1 MSEDRSENSGAA
13 GRMKQ
18 YLQKIAT
25 GPKMSKDLSE
35 EEAEDALTLI
45 LNGSVSEVRAAIFLI
60 AARMKLETVQENI
73 GYWRALD
80 KTTKKEEVKLDHLL
94 QIADPFDGFNRV
106 PYFGFYTIPVIAAMG
121 VPVYGHSAL
130 PLPPKFGITYESLLQ
145 DYYKT
150 RSDST
155 LDQRIRLIEEF
166 RFGYVGTEQSHPP
179 LENLREIREEIVKRP
194 MLATLEKMLM
204 PLRAKKKNY
213 LATSYFHRGYEVS
226 MLAVARLSLFDTTVI
241 GNGMESCTLFG
252 ALKPSNIFISSGEAG
267 PVERKLKSANMFS
280 VDTAKKIAEAYET
293 LKKETAKLDTLADM
307 GESAL
312 KKNSGPAA
320 PLIACQASVLCHLFG
335 LFPDPQTGYDAAEEI
350 LAKGHIYPPLMRY
363 LEKAGSS
370 I

>member
-1 MSEDRSENSGAA
+1 MSQNHSENSGAA
-13 GRMKQ
+13 GRMKE
-18 YLQKIAT
+18 YLRKIAT

-80 KTTKKEEVKLDHLL
+80 KTTKKEEVNLDHLL

-106 PYFGFYTIPVIAAMG
+106 PYFGFYAIPVIAAMG

-130 PLPPKFGITYESLLQ
+130 PLPPKFGITHESLLQ
-145 DYYKT
+145 DHYNV

-166 RFGYVGTEQSHPP
+166 RFGYVGTQQSHPL
-179 LENLREIREEIVKRP
+179 LENLREIRGEIVKRP

-213 LATSYFHRGYEVS
+213 LATTYFHRGYEVP
-226 MLAVARLSLFDTTVI
+226 MLAIARLSRFDTAVI
-241 GNGMESCTLFG
+241 GNGMESSTLFG
-252 ALKPSNIFISSGEAG
+252 VHKPADIFSASGEDE
-267 PVERKLKSANMFS
+267 PVETRLALTNMFS
-280 VDTAKKIAEAYET
+280 AKTAIKIAQAYET
-293 LKKETAKLDTLADM
+293 LKQEPAKLNTLAEM

-320 PLIACQASVLCHLFG
+320 PMVACQASVLCHLFG
-335 LFPDPQTGYDAAEEI
+335 LFPNPQTGYDAAEEI
-350 LAKGHIYPPLMRY
+350 LAKGAIYAHLMRY